1 MVSSDGSLGI
11 PKAISN
17 HFPQAQQQRCI
28 THKVRGIER
37 HLNYAGLPTVNEQGQ
52 PWKPIEAK
60 QQRRFEIIK
69 DAYAIYEVL
78 FLTKAS
84 TLLNAFEL
92 KWQILEHRH
101 ISTAWAGFT
110 QQQHL

>member
-17 HFPQAQQQRCI
+17 HFPQAKQQRCI

-37 HLNYAGLPTVNEQGQ
+37 HLNYSDLPTMNEQGQ
-52 PWKPIEAK
+52 PGQPMGAK
-60 QQRRFEIIK
+60 KQRRFEVTK
-69 DAYAIYEVL
+69 EAYAIYEAL
-78 FLTKAS
+78 SLTEAS

-92 KWQILEHRH
+92 K
-101 ISTAWAGFT
+101 
-110 QQQHL
+110 